1 MKGRKDMTKRR
12 FIGIIM
18 MIGAIGIGIYEG
30 IWDLFIK
37 SAIDLIQTYD
47 SWKFQTVT
55 FDVLKILIFFP
66 MLMLSAYV
74 LFKIGQ
80 MLFLDE

>member
-1 MKGRKDMTKRR
+1 MTKRR
-12 FIGIIM
+12 FFGIIM

-30 IWDLFIK
+30 VWDLLIQP
-37 SAIDLIQTYD
+37 AMDLIQTYD

-55 FDVLKILIFFP
+55 LDVLKILIFFP
-66 MLMLSAYV
+66 MIMLSTYV